1 VSLLVKFKAENKFVG
16 FNFVRHTFAFLSKEI
31 MISDVIVNS
40 KCTHKIEMGA
50 TIFCK
55 VGNFAIECNEKRS
68 HFKLKSQEKKSF
80 ITQIYVS
87 LRQLKSSFP
96 TVAICGSRE
105 RKKKRILRSGFHNLP
120 AFTETDQTKISYN
133 KGSHF
138 KHRKGPFSSA

>member
-55 VGNFAIECNEKRS
+55 VGNFAIECEKRS
-68 HFKLKSQEKKSF
+68 HFKLKSQEKK
-80 ITQIYVS
+80 IIYNTDICFFASIKVKFS
-87 LRQLKSSFP
+87 HCCDLWKS
-96 TVAICGSRE
+96 GE
-105 RKKKRILRSGFHNLP
+105 KKEKNFTFRIS
-120 AFTETDQTKISYN
+120 
-133 KGSHF
+133 
-138 KHRKGPFSSA
+138 

>member
-1 VSLLVKFKAENKFVG
+1 MHTQNRNGSNYFFVG
-16 FNFVRHTFAFLSKEI
+16 KWEILPLSVTRHF
-31 MISDVIVNS
+31 
-40 KCTHKIEMGA
+40 
-50 TIFCK
+50 
-55 VGNFAIECNEKRS
+55 EKRS

-105 RKKKRILRSGFHNLP
+105 RKKKRILRSRFHNLP

-138 KHRKGPFSSA
+138 LSTGKGHFHRLRMFL